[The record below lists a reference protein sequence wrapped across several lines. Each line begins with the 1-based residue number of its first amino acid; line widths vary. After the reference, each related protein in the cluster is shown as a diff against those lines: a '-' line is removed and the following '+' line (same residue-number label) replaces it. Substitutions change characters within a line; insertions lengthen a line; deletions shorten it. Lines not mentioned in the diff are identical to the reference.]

1 MTFSNTVKVKRRIR
15 RSLISR
21 LTFPANEHV
30 YQLPR
35 ISSSIDEELRSRAK
49 DVAIK
54 KRKKKEKKKKKERR
68 SSVPFRRGFCFYSKP
83 VSTCWPVQLP
93 STPERIFTVVQTV
106 ANYRYVMPI
115 VPEETS
121 IHSFSLVFARRRV
134 VTRSINEN
142 SSPLILIHR
151 A

>member
-54 KRKKKEKKKKKERR
+54 KRKKKREEEEEGTKIQRSISSWLLLLFETCLNLLAGATPFDSRTNFHSRTDFGQLSLRNADRSRRNVHSFLFARLR
-68 SSVPFRRGFCFYSKP
+68 SSS
-83 VSTCWPVQLP
+83 S
-93 STPERIFTVVQTV
+93 
-106 ANYRYVMPI
+106 RY
-115 VPEETS
+115 T
-121 IHSFSLVFARRRV
+121 LD
-134 VTRSINEN
+134 
-142 SSPLILIHR
+142 
-151 A
+151 